1 MLAAPLLLRTLMENV
16 WIVADD
22 LTGAADTGVK
32 FAQDGPVRLV
42 SLSPDSA
49 TPLGRGPLAVNT
61 ETRNADEGFAAK
73 TIEGLKRPLEEAGA
87 GVIYKKLDSVLR
99 GLIGLEIATLM
110 RISGRRGALVAPAY
124 PSFDRVTVDGVHLVK
139 GRPVSNTETAKDPLR
154 PVLDSKLSSIVSAG
168 HDYKV
173 FELRL
178 SDIAKGPGFVIEAIE
193 KLLSSGEEFLLA
205 CDARSDDDL
214 AVLAEAGLALKD
226 KLVLAGSAGLA
237 GPISEI
243 LGKGSSEKPA
253 PQGPKGPA
261 VFFGGSASNALRA
274 QLTFLAE
281 NDGAHLV
288 TLDLDRLMSGE
299 ALPPPA
305 VGWGRPLI
313 YNLPR
318 PIEDQAA
325 KWSSL
330 SIAEAFGRL
339 SAKITRELKPG
350 TVFLSG
356 GDTAREVLK
365 ALGAS
370 DVDIRSELYPG
381 VVHLTSGELSFLTK
395 SGGFGPPD
403 LLSRIWR
410 DHLAPRS

>member
-1 MLAAPLLLRTLMENV
+1 MENV

-32 FAQDGPVRLV
+32 FAQDGPVRLI

-49 TPLGRGPLAVNT
+49 VALGRGPLAVNT
-61 ETRNADEGFAAK
+61 ETRNAGQDFAAK
-73 TIEGLKRPLEEAGA
+73 TMESLRRPLEEAGPA
-87 GVIYKKLDSVLR
+87 IVYKKLDSVLR
-99 GLIGLEIATLM
+99 GLIGFEIAALM

-124 PSFDRVTVDGVHLVK
+124 PDFDRVTVDGVHLVK
-139 GRPVSNTETAKDPLR
+139 GRPVSNTEAAKDPLR

-168 HDYKV
+168 HDFKV
-173 FELRL
+173 AELKL
-178 SDIAKGPGFVIEAIE
+178 SDLSQGPGFVIEAVK
-193 KLLSSGEEFLLA
+193 KLLNSGEEFLLA
-205 CDARSDDDL
+205 CDARSDGDL

-237 GPISEI
+237 GPVSEI
-243 LGKGSSEKPA
+243 LGREGASKPA

-274 QLTFLAE
+274 QLAHLAE
-281 NDGAHLV
+281 NDGGRLV
-288 TLDLDRLMSGE
+288 TLDLDQLMSGE
-299 ALPPPA
+299 APDPPSLGPS
-305 VGWGRPLI
+305 RPLI

-318 PIEDQAA
+318 PIETQAA

-330 SIAEAFGRL
+330 SIAGAFGRL
-339 SAKITRELKPG
+339 SAEVTRKLNPG
-350 TVFLSG
+350 TIFLSG

-370 DVDIRSELYPG
+370 DIEIRSELYPG

-410 DHLAPRS
+410 EHLAPSS